1 MEIAMNGDPDAFG
14 LEDLKNRP
22 AWLRLEDQLQWYDTK
37 SSKTKKWYKTLR
49 ISQLGL
55 AALIPVV
62 AMAGAEWSKW
72 VTAVF
77 GALIAVFEGVQQLNQ
92 FGPQWL
98 EYRATAERLKHE
110 KYLFLS
116 QGGHYRDV
124 DPKEALRLLAERV
137 EENVSQEHARWSSTS
152 KQALEAKRT

>member
-1 MEIAMNGDPDAFG
+1 MNSDTDAFG
-14 LEDLKNRP
+14 LEELKNRP

-49 ISQLGL
+49 ISQLSL

-62 AMAGAEWSKW
+62 AMAGGEWSKW